1 MKTVFLY
8 AVFALFLFFVNGI
21 LGRIQYGY
29 REHLFAYGKFSFES
43 DNGENFAGNFFL
55 KIVNPAIY
63 LALLCAI
70 LQQVKAEALCRSSWM
85 VIPLYWGIRFLH
97 IAAKNLFLFVNWR
110 YELFSLCLS
119 LLLGEGTFFL
129 LLPLLN
135 ANASIFIPVD
145 ELRNAIWF
153 AIIAYLAKVIWD
165 ISKTL
170 YYAIGDYNHDS
181 SYVQEVSAIYDQL
194 SELISTDE
202 LIDHTSI

>member
-1 MKTVFLY
+1 
-8 AVFALFLFFVNGI
+8 
-21 LGRIQYGY
+21 
-29 REHLFAYGKFSFES
+29 
-43 DNGENFAGNFFL
+43 
-55 KIVNPAIY
+55 
-63 LALLCAI
+63 
-70 LQQVKAEALCRSSWM
+70 M
-85 VIPLYWGIRFLH
+85 VIPLYWVIRFLH

-119 LLLGEGTFFL
+119 LLLGEGTFFLL